1 MYGLNDIK
9 NPLRVPCLSC
19 PSLCL
24 CSSPLPF
31 PILCLIL
38 ALQPRLSFTIF
49 LSQPS
54 SLSFFISP
62 FSSLPALLTLFF
74 LFPQYITL
82 FPPLS
87 MTAYFS
93 LVFCISIRPSHFIPL
108 HPSPPLIFF
117 YLNPS
122 PLSLSSVSLTVL
134 FNYLLHCQPVSPSL
148 FASLSFS
155 IFKLL
160 LSLSLLL
167 KTKLQVFFFKT
178 NGQHKSCVFRFL
190 YLR

>member
-9 NPLRVPCLSC
+9 NPLRVPCFSC

-24 CSSPLPF
+24 CSSPLLF

-82 FPPLS
+82 CPPLS

-108 HPSPPLIFF
+108 HPSPLLVFF
-117 YLNPS
+117 YLNLS
-122 PLSLSSVSLTVL
+122 VLLCFLSFFLVLGSSQSYRSIFLTIFLWWDFKNSIALSLTW
-134 FNYLLHCQPVSPSL
+134 Q
-148 FASLSFS
+148 
-155 IFKLL
+155 
-160 LSLSLLL
+160 
-167 KTKLQVFFFKT
+167 TQ
-178 NGQHKSCVFRFL
+178 
-190 YLR
+190 